1 MSPPLEIQAI
11 TPSTPTLPAGPGNGQ
26 LASKNL
32 NSSTHPEQQTVPQ
45 STATPRPHEM
55 KNDNKMVELGFSVDH
70 ESNALKIKVTNQ
82 VSGEVV
88 REFEIKGLNSAH
100 HDPVNSKGV
109 IVDDRT

>member
-1 MSPPLEIQAI
+1 
-11 TPSTPTLPAGPGNGQ
+11 
-26 LASKNL
+26 
-32 NSSTHPEQQTVPQ
+32 
-45 STATPRPHEM
+45 M

-88 REFEIKGLNSAH
+88 REFEIKGLSSAH

>member
-11 TPSTPTLPAGPGNGQ
+11 PPSTPTLPVGPGNGQ
-26 LASKNL
+26 LTSKQ
-32 NSSTHPEQQTVPQ
+32 PAVPP
-45 STATPRPHEM
+45 STATPRPQEM
-55 KNDNKMVELGFSVDH
+55 KNDSKLVELGFSVDH

>member
-1 MSPPLEIQAI
+1 MSPPLDIQAVN
-11 TPSTPTLPAGPGNGQ
+11 PANPTLPVGSGNGQ
-26 LASKNL
+26 LTSKQ
-32 NSSTHPEQQTVPQ
+32 PAVPP
-45 STATPRPHEM
+45 STATPRPHEI
-55 KNDNKMVELGFSVDH
+55 KSDSKIVELGFSVDH